1 MIFTPQDE
9 EVSQKIKTKKPD
21 DIIVLLEKH
30 YAPQDARLDHAGA
43 RARKQRIFST
53 PRPLT
58 RNLGGLM
65 RMLCQP
71 LLGTVWNNCE
81 RQRPSTLAF

>member
-30 YAPQDARLDHAGA
+30 YAPHDDTLDHAGA
-43 RARKQRIFST
+43 RSRKQRIFST
-53 PRPLT
+53 PQPLT

-65 RMLCQP
+65 KMLCSN
-71 LLGTVWNNCE
+71 LLDTVWNNCE